1 MTLDDDE
8 IEEILDKGDVTN
20 LFSTNLQAK
29 RKECE
34 AIETR
39 NNEIQEA
46 SNFSNMYLLN
56 SSWASKSKSKTSFT
70 LKKGMVKLSE
80 VQVN

>member
-1 MTLDDDE
+1 MVNLNVHQKLSILIKGDGTLADDE

-20 LFSTNLQAK
+20 LFSTDLQAK

-39 NNEIQEA
+39 NNELQEA
-46 SNFSNMYLLN
+46 SDSSYLY
-56 SSWASKSKSKTSFT
+56 
-70 LKKGMVKLSE
+70 
-80 VQVN
+80 

>member
-56 SSWASKSKSKTSFT
+56 SSWASKSKTSFT
-70 LKKGMVKLSE
+70 LKK

>member
-8 IEEILDKGDVTN
+8 IEEILDKGDFTN
-20 LFSTNLQAK
+20 LFSKENRK
-29 RKECE
+29 KKECE

-46 SNFSNMYLLN
+46 SNFSNTKFELGIQIKNFLYP
-56 SSWASKSKSKTSFT
+56 
-70 LKKGMVKLSE
+70 KKKREIVKLSD
-80 VQVN
+80 VLVN

>member
-8 IEEILDKGDVTN
+8 IEEILDKGDVAN
-20 LFSTNLQAK
+20 LFSTDLQAK

-46 SNFSNMYLLN
+46 SDSTNARLDL
-56 SSWASKSKSKTSFT
+56 
-70 LKKGMVKLSE
+70 
-80 VQVN
+80 

>member
-20 LFSTNLQAK
+20 LFSTKEAK

-46 SNFSNMYLLN
+46 SDSSNNTEIWEQAMAILVFIRV
-56 SSWASKSKSKTSFT
+56 TSQGWRQIGFF
-70 LKKGMVKLSE
+70 GGRGDE
-80 VQVN
+80 

>member
-20 LFSTNLQAK
+20 LFSAKEAK

>member
-20 LFSTNLQAK
+20 LFSTKEAK

-46 SNFSNMYLLN
+46 SNFSNTGCIILKWKKLN
-56 SSWASKSKSKTSFT
+56 D
-70 LKKGMVKLSE
+70 SE
-80 VQVN
+80 G

>member
-46 SNFSNMYLLN
+46 SNFSNTKFELGIQIKNFLYP
-56 SSWASKSKSKTSFT
+56 K
-70 LKKGMVKLSE
+70 KKGMIMLSE